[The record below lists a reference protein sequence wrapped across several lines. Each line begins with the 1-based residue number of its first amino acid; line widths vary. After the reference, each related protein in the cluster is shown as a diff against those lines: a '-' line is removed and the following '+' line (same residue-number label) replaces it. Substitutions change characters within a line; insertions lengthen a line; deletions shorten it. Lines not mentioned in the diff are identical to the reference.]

1 MTNINIFIER
11 EGQTKGPFS
20 FEQIQQFS
28 QNGTLRPDDLV
39 WPEGSQQ
46 KQIAKNVSGLAFSS
60 ANATQAPTLPP
71 TSQPITY
78 APKTEWSTYTKPVSH
93 QQSNVTHMLNSAGI
107 ADYGGDPREKAASMA
122 LMEDQLRVKASGE
135 GAQSDKSY
143 IVAILL
149 CFFLGPLG
157 IHRFYLGHIF
167 TGLIQFLTG
176 GCFWIGSTIDL
187 FLIIFRV
194 LKDKDG
200 GRLS

>member
-78 APKTEWSTYTKPVSH
+78 APKTE
-93 QQSNVTHMLNSAGI
+93 
-107 ADYGGDPREKAASMA
+107 
-122 LMEDQLRVKASGE
+122 
-135 GAQSDKSY
+135 
-143 IVAILL
+143 
-149 CFFLGPLG
+149 
-157 IHRFYLGHIF
+157 
-167 TGLIQFLTG
+167 
-176 GCFWIGSTIDL
+176 GST
-187 FLIIFRV
+187 
-194 LKDKDG
+194 
-200 GRLS
+200 